1 MNPQHRINKLANRK
15 RRLEAKIRENQSRN
29 PSNDALKKAQA
40 QINAD
45 LLARLN
51 AVAEKL
57 LTP

>member
-40 QINAD
+40 QTNAD

>member
-1 MNPQHRINKLANRK
+1 MNPQHKLNKLANRK
-15 RRLEAKIRENQSRN
+15 RRLERRIMENQSRN
-29 PSNDALKKAQA
+29 PSNDLLKKAQA